1 MIDQIEAARSELDTY
16 TFLKKHED
24 GMSLYNLDVI
34 ILNLNIQFYFI
45 LSCHSE
51 SLGID
56 QSRGVCSDGA
66 RARVTSALPAVA
78 Q

>member
-24 GMSLYNLDVI
+24 GMSIYNLAFI
-34 ILNLNIQFYFI
+34 ILNFNINFNFI

-56 QSRGVCSDGA
+56 QSGGDCSDGA
-66 RARVTSALPAVA
+66 RARVTSALPAIA
-78 Q
+78 G